1 MKELLGSRYKLGE
14 MIGTGG
20 MADVYIAQD
29 QRLSRKVAI
38 KVLRSDLAKDPQF
51 VARFRKEAL
60 AAAALNHPGVV
71 AVYDSGEV
79 PAPYIVMELVSGH
92 TLREI
97 IHQGERLPLDRA
109 LEISE
114 GILVALEYSHEKGI
128 VHRDIKPANVMITD
142 QGDVKV
148 MDFGIARALDD
159 VGATLTSTWNIVGT
173 AQYLSPEQALGESA
187 DYRSDIYS
195 AGCLLYEVLTGR
207 PPYIGDT
214 PVSIAFQHVSG
225 ELIKPRSLNQNL
237 PEGLDIILTVALAKK
252 PEDRYQSAKEMLA
265 DIRKLRAGHAVT
277 TKVARKPIKWRPIL
291 VAALS
296 AVIAGG
302 LITYGVLN
310 SSTTISSSLV
320 EIPNVVGLTQPQ
332 AEVLLS
338 DFVVTVQ
345 RAHDGRVPKDRVAS
359 QVPLPTS
366 KVKKGTGVI
375 LTLSDGPGDAIIPT
389 NLVGMSLADAR
400 VSLAAA
406 GLVISRTDPIP
417 SDQLQGTILQVTP
430 DAGSTIPA
438 GSGVVLQI
446 ASGDIEVPSLVGV
459 DGIQALT
466 VLIQAGF
473 LVNQIEAYD
482 VNQSIGIVLAQA
494 PEPGTTHTIG
504 SSVTITI
511 NRAQYFISCQPLV
524 KVLLLSCAHVSLRT
538 ALTS

>member
-1 MKELLGSRYKLGE
+1 M
-14 MIGTGG
+14 
-20 MADVYIAQD
+20 
-29 QRLSRKVAI
+29 
-38 KVLRSDLAKDPQF
+38 
-51 VARFRKEAL
+51 
-60 AAAALNHPGVV
+60 
-71 AVYDSGEV
+71 
-79 PAPYIVMELVSGH
+79 
-92 TLREI
+92 
-97 IHQGERLPLDRA
+97 
-109 LEISE
+109 
-114 GILVALEYSHEKGI
+114 
-128 VHRDIKPANVMITD
+128 
-142 QGDVKV
+142 
-148 MDFGIARALDD
+148 
-159 VGATLTSTWNIVGT
+159 
-173 AQYLSPEQALGESA
+173 
-187 DYRSDIYS
+187 
-195 AGCLLYEVLTGR
+195 
-207 PPYIGDT
+207 
-214 PVSIAFQHVSG
+214 
-225 ELIKPRSLNQNL
+225 
-237 PEGLDIILTVALAKK
+237 DIILTVALAKK

-291 VAALS
+291 LAALS

-345 RAHDGRVPKDRVAS
+345 RAHDGRVPKDRIAS

-389 NLVGMSLADAR
+389 DLVGMSLADAR

-406 GLVISRTDPIP
+406 GLVIARTDPIP

-473 LVNQIEAYD
+473 LVNQIQAYD
-482 VNQSIGIVLAQA
+482 VNQPIGIVLAQA

-511 NRAQYFISCQPLV
+511 NRAP
-524 KVLLLSCAHVSLRT
+524 
-538 ALTS
+538 

>member
-225 ELIKPRSLNQNL
+225 E
-237 PEGLDIILTVALAKK
+237 
-252 PEDRYQSAKEMLA
+252 
-265 DIRKLRAGHAVT
+265 
-277 TKVARKPIKWRPIL
+277 
-291 VAALS
+291 
-296 AVIAGG
+296 
-302 LITYGVLN
+302 
-310 SSTTISSSLV
+310 
-320 EIPNVVGLTQPQ
+320 
-332 AEVLLS
+332 
-338 DFVVTVQ
+338 
-345 RAHDGRVPKDRVAS
+345 
-359 QVPLPTS
+359 
-366 KVKKGTGVI
+366 
-375 LTLSDGPGDAIIPT
+375 
-389 NLVGMSLADAR
+389 
-400 VSLAAA
+400 
-406 GLVISRTDPIP
+406 
-417 SDQLQGTILQVTP
+417 
-430 DAGSTIPA
+430 
-438 GSGVVLQI
+438 
-446 ASGDIEVPSLVGV
+446 
-459 DGIQALT
+459 
-466 VLIQAGF
+466 
-473 LVNQIEAYD
+473 
-482 VNQSIGIVLAQA
+482 
-494 PEPGTTHTIG
+494 
-504 SSVTITI
+504 
-511 NRAQYFISCQPLV
+511 
-524 KVLLLSCAHVSLRT
+524 
-538 ALTS
+538 